1 MISLI
6 IKIKYSINK
15 NTQELIIYFKFHN
28 NKFYIKTILYMFL
41 GMSPVRISFAGGGTD
56 MPEYYER
63 FGGNVVSTAITRF
76 TYVIINPRN
85 DNLVQAFSS
94 DFQSHHE
101 LTSYDKL
108 VAKHG
113 MELAVT
119 VIKYLDYKDGA
130 NFLISSDVPPGSGLG
145 ASSALAVN
153 LVKTISSLK
162 GQEMTREILA
172 ETSYHIGRNVLK
184 WPIGKQDEYI
194 SAFGGFN
201 YIKFEKDKVN
211 VIPIKMNKASFLELQ
226 QNLLLFFIGD
236 TRTSSTILSTQIKR
250 IKKNQKD
257 TMDSLNYV
265 KHLAEIMYK
274 SLKKSDITAV
284 AELLHK
290 GWTAKKKFTKSV
302 TSERIDRIYDM
313 SLKYGAIGG
322 KLTGAGGGG
331 HMLLYCE
338 LPKQQKLIEKMER
351 LGLKHVK
358 FGFQNEG
365 PRVLNLYDFVK

>member
-1 MISLI
+1 
-6 IKIKYSINK
+6 
-15 NTQELIIYFKFHN
+15 
-28 NKFYIKTILYMFL
+28 MFL

-56 MPEYYER
+56 MPEYYEKY
-63 FGGNVVSTAITRF
+63 GGNVVSTAITRF

-94 DFQSHHE
+94 DFSSHHE

-113 MELAVT
+113 IELTVA

-153 LVKTISSLK
+153 LVKIISSLK
-162 GQEMTREILA
+162 GQEMVKENLA
-172 ETSYHIGRNVLK
+172 ETAYHIGRNVLK

-201 YIKFEKDKVN
+201 FIKFEKEKVTA
-211 VIPIKMNKASFLELQ
+211 VPIKMNKTSFLELQ

-236 TRTSSTILSTQIKR
+236 TRSSSKILSTQIDH
-250 IKKNQKD
+250 IKTNQKD
-257 TMDSLNYV
+257 TMHSLEYV
-265 KHLAEIMYK
+265 KNLAQIMHK
-274 SLKKSDITAV
+274 SLKKSDLTTFG
-284 AELLHK
+284 ELLHK
-290 GWTAKKKFTKSV
+290 GWIAKKKFTKSV
-302 TSERIDRIYDM
+302 TSEHIDRIYETA
-313 SLKYGAIGG
+313 LKYGSIGG

-331 HMLLYCE
+331 HMLFYCE
-338 LPKQQKLIEKMER
+338 IPKQQKLIEKMKS
-351 LGLKHVK
+351 LGLKHIR

-365 PRVLNLYDFVK
+365 PKVLNLYDFVK